1 MVRSSWQCSLHYR
14 LESGFVFAAE
24 QGPSCRAS
32 VPERT
37 EVGPTGSTVIP
48 EQAPHGAS
56 LDEPES
62 SGGSGG
68 ASVAVAV
75 TSGMDL

>member
-1 MVRSSWQCSLHYR
+1 MVRNSWQRPVHYR
-14 LESGFVFAAE
+14 LEGGFVVGTAE
-24 QGPSCRAS
+24 QGPGSHVP

-56 LDEPES
+56 LDES

-68 ASVAVAV
+68 ASVAVDV